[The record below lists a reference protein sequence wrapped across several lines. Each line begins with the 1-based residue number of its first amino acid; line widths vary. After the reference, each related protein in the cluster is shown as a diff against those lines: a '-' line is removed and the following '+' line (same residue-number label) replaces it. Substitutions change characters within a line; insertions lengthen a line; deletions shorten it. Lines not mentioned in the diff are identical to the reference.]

1 LRRLEI
7 GGSIFNHIESYWRPA
22 PVKAKAYYNER
33 VSCEDPD
40 DRSLPTL
47 AAQYTQ

>member
-1 LRRLEI
+1 
-7 GGSIFNHIESYWRPA
+7 GGSIFNHIEGRGRPA
-22 PVKAKAYYNER
+22 PVNAKADHDER
-33 VSCEDPD
+33 VSREDPY